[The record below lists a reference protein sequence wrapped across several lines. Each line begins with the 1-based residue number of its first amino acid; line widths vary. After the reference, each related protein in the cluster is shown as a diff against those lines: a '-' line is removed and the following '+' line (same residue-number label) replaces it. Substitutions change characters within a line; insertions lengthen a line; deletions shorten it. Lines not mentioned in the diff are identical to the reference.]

1 MASQCMLR
9 LTLPCAQV
17 AQAVLRHTQAC
28 LPSTQVK
35 AAAAHV
41 QILNGTSKKKVE
53 SDLSGNW
60 KIRNPIV

>member
-1 MASQCMLR
+1 MLG
-9 LTLPCAQV
+9 LTLPCAQVAQV

-41 QILNGTSKKKVE
+41 QILNETSKKK
-53 SDLSGNW
+53 LSLTYLVTG
-60 KIRNPIV
+60 K